1 MKHHPPLTE
10 GSSSNSRFNSSV
22 SPSKEEEEEDVSVSK
37 DGSVARRPWESLW
50 APTRRQTVWGAETLH
65 LGAAERDYYLWVI
78 KFGVEE
84 HQRSI
89 QTKTANTKSLGLYE
103 CLHCYRF
110 KETAMTEGLMDNLW
124 VVLDVTLGV
133 HILSMHIFVHV
144 HTLHHNGTIL
154 TREQNLLFWR
164 KSINWKCHVRN
175 QLGLTRKTVVEVIYS
190 LRPPQHCK

>member
-1 MKHHPPLTE
+1 MASPLQPRYKWGHYLPPPFVSTHHSTVQRQ
-10 GSSSNSRFNSSV
+10 SIVSAASHDYVSSV
-22 SPSKEEEEEDVSVSK
+22 INVTIKPSHKWELLDV
-37 DGSVARRPWESLW
+37 
-50 APTRRQTVWGAETLH
+50 
-65 LGAAERDYYLWVI
+65 
-78 KFGVEE
+78 
-84 HQRSI
+84 I